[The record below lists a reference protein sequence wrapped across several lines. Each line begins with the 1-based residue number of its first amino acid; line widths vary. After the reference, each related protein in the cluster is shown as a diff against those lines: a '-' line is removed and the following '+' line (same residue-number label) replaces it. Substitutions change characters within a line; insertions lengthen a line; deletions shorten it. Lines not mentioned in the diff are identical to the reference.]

1 MTSPASRRM
10 EPASNRWFVLL
21 LLHSGLLQTVI
32 FVLRPTTSYRALE
45 LGVPAGWL
53 GLVSASYIIA
63 PLLFAI
69 PAGRVSD
76 RYGERR
82 VLVSGGLL
90 VLVSSVLFVVVGTSV
105 AGLVVSNLV
114 LGGGQVLSVV
124 SEQAVLANLTGPG
137 RHDSSFGH
145 YTFAASLGQAV
156 GPALIALL
164 GGSAALPDSARI
176 FWGSLVVAAVFLVVT
191 LLMSSTVRGWI
202 TPSPMAAPVRDV
214 LALPGLMR
222 ALYASCVVVS
232 AVDVT
237 LIYLPALGHSLGF
250 SSSAVALL
258 LIVRAGFSMLARLG
272 LGRLS
277 HLLGRRTVMLVST
290 GLATVAVAL
299 AAVPMPLGPLLV
311 VMAAI
316 GSGLGIGQ
324 PLTMSWLAE
333 STPSGLLGTAMS
345 LRLTGNCLGQL
356 LVPSLV
362 GVVAAGTGVGGAFML
377 TAGALASATA
387 VARRFAV
394 ASAPAAG
401 SA

>member
-1 MTSPASRRM
+1 
-10 EPASNRWFVLL
+10 
-21 LLHSGLLQTVI
+21 LQTVI

-45 LGVPAGWL
+45 LGVPAAWL
-53 GLVSASYIIA
+53 GLISASYIVA

-82 VLVSGGLL
+82 VLVCGGFL
-90 VLVSSVLFVVVGTSV
+90 VVASAVLFLTLGTSV
-105 AGLVVSNLV
+105 VGLVASNLM
-114 LGGGQVLSVV
+114 LGAGQVLSVV

-137 RHDSSFGH
+137 EHDSSFGH

-156 GPALIALL
+156 GPGLIALL
-164 GGSAALPDSARI
+164 GGTAALPDAGRI
-176 FWGSLVVAAVFLVVT
+176 FWGSLVVAVAFLAVT
-191 LLMSSTVRGWI
+191 LGMSRAVRGWI
-202 TPSPMAAPVRDV
+202 SPSPTAAPIRDV
-214 LALPGLMR
+214 LVLPGLMR

-237 LIYLPALGHSLGF
+237 LIYLPALGHHLGF
-250 SSSAVALL
+250 SSFAVSLL
-258 LIVRAGFSMLARLG
+258 LIVRAGFSMISRLG

-277 HLLGRRTVMLVST
+277 VLLGRRTVMLASTALASVS
-290 GLATVAVAL
+290 VAVA
-299 AAVPMPLGPLLV
+299 AIPMPIVPLLV
-311 VMAAI
+311 VMAAV

-333 STPSGLLGTAMS
+333 ATPSGLLGTAMS

-362 GVVAAGTGVGGAFML
+362 GLVAVGTGVAGAFVL

-387 VARRFAV
+387 VARKFGTA
-394 ASAPAAG
+394 ASP
-401 SA
+401 SARPG